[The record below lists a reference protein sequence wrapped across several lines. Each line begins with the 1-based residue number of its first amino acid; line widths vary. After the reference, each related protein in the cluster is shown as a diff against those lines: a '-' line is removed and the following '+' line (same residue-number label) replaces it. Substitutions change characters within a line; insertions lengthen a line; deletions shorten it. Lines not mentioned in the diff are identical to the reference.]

1 MSQEEIQD
9 NHSGQERS
17 EEVQAIIDR
26 MPTYWVKWFAIC
38 VGTLMGIIVLLGFA
52 IEYPDTIEGEI
63 SITAKTAPVRLVAKN
78 SGRIRLV
85 VENRDTVENNEV
97 VAYIENGANY
107 RHILQ
112 VDSLLQY
119 LHTDTENNF
128 PLPDSLLLGDVSTAY
143 NSFFVS
149 YMQYKQLL
157 ASELYETMR
166 RNLEEQIYA
175 DSRITDNLESTIALK
190 RKIAEAAGDRLQK
203 DSVLY
208 EVKGISQ
215 QEFVERKSNFLSIQ
229 ENLFSL
235 NSNLLAKKSEISR
248 NRLEMQRIMLEEQ
261 EAQNKAYTELTAHR
275 NVLSNAVNQWK
286 ENFLI
291 QTPIDGELEYL
302 GFWRNNTFI
311 QSGQELF
318 TVIPDR
324 NGIIGEMMIS
334 SYGAGKVEKGQTVNV
349 KINNYPY
356 EEYGMLKGRVHSISR
371 ITKKIETAN
380 GQADCYLV
388 EINFPNGMSSNF
400 GKLLSLDFE
409 SKGVAE
415 IVTKRKKLIE
425 RLFDN
430 LKSKGEK

>member
-302 GFWRNNTFI
+302 GFGGTTPLYNPGKNY
-311 QSGQELF
+311 SL
-318 TVIPDR
+318 
-324 NGIIGEMMIS
+324 
-334 SYGAGKVEKGQTVNV
+334 SYRT
-349 KINNYPY
+349 
-356 EEYGMLKGRVHSISR
+356 
-371 ITKKIETAN
+371 ET
-380 GQADCYLV
+380 
-388 EINFPNGMSSNF
+388 E
-400 GKLLSLDFE
+400 
-409 SKGVAE
+409 
-415 IVTKRKKLIE
+415 
-425 RLFDN
+425 
-430 LKSKGEK
+430 